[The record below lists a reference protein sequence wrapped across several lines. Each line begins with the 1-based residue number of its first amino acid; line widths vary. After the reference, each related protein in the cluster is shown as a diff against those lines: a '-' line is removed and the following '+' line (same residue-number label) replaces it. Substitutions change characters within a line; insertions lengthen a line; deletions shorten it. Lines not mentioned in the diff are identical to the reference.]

1 MSASLREILLPSQ
14 EKTLVNL
21 AEELRK
27 KDKLAARL
35 SVDPNQFSSLGEL
48 ETLEIL
54 RERPESK
61 PFLRDGRT
69 ERQASQKLACCW
81 P

>member
-1 MSASLREILLPSQ
+1 MSAQLGEILHPSQ
-14 EKTLVNL
+14 KAVVDKL
-21 AEELRK
+21 AEKLR
-27 KDKLAARL
+27 LAARL